1 MAGRENQKLQPPTG
15 ERGYALG
22 LLSTNSNMTACKCIF
37 GSSEKCP
44 AIPCGLPEYN
54 DGRWMGKCSAITCLT
69 VMIHVW
75 LEGWPQQ
82 TERLQGSHDLF
93 LMSTFSIFI

>member
-1 MAGRENQKLQPPTG
+1 MTGRENQKLQPPTG

-44 AIPCGLPEYN
+44 AIPCGLSEYN
-54 DGRWMGKCSAITCLT
+54 DSW
-69 VMIHVW
+69 
-75 LEGWPQQ
+75 
-82 TERLQGSHDLF
+82 
-93 LMSTFSIFI
+93 

>member
-1 MAGRENQKLQPPTG
+1 
-15 ERGYALG
+15 
-22 LLSTNSNMTACKCIF
+22 MTACKCIS
-37 GSSEKCP
+37 GSSEKYP
-44 AIPCGLPEYN
+44 AAPCGLPEYN
-54 DGRWMGKCSAITCLT
+54 DKVGRWMGKCLAITCLT

-93 LMSTFSIFI
+93 LMSSFSVFL